1 MNEQIEKI
9 LSMVSGKNDS
19 KELEDLSTQKQK
31 ELYKSIELVKTL
43 LPFLPE
49 NKHLK
54 AELIIKFL
62 ECAIL
67 FDKLKTQTEN

>member
-9 LSMVSGKNDS
+9 MSMVSCK
-19 KELEDLSTQKQK
+19 KESQENEELSTQKQK
-31 ELYKSIELVKTL
+31 ELYKTIELVKTL

-67 FDKLKTQTEN
+67 FDKLKTQADN